1 MNKPKVVVTRTQF
14 ENEMER
20 LRAVSDLVVID
31 SPNPP
36 SKEEL
41 KEKISGAT
49 ALFAHINDSVNG
61 EIMDAAGPSLK
72 VIAEFGVGYDNID
85 VEAANERDIAVANTP
100 GVLTETTASFAFTLM
115 QSAARR
121 IEYSQSESIT
131 GISSKFMIR
140 YVKTRWLSLEKVLI
154 KVIEQWPNLKE
165 YFLKTFICS

>member
-72 VIAEFGVGYDNID
+72 VIAEFGVCLLYTSPSP
-85 VEAANERDIAVANTP
+85 RDLSTSRMP
-100 GVLTETTASFAFTLM
+100 S
-115 QSAARR
+115 SA
-121 IEYSQSESIT
+121 
-131 GISSKFMIR
+131 
-140 YVKTRWLSLEKVLI
+140 
-154 KVIEQWPNLKE
+154 
-165 YFLKTFICS
+165 

>member
-20 LRAVSDLVVID
+20 LRAVSELVVID

-85 VEAANERDIAVANTP
+85 VEAANERD
-100 GVLTETTASFAFTLM
+100 
-115 QSAARR
+115 
-121 IEYSQSESIT
+121 
-131 GISSKFMIR
+131 
-140 YVKTRWLSLEKVLI
+140 LSLI
-154 KVIEQWPNLKE
+154 HI
-165 YFLKTFICS
+165 